1 MALQIDM
8 KDRGTKGFRPKGCS
22 IEQSH
27 RFPFSILHIILKGS
41 LAFIPLLTK
50 ILCNQENQ
58 MNGSFKRD
66 LNGAFIFQATL
77 AVFSF
82 ISRESASKGIHMCSI
97 RVLSNTL
104 QSVFLKCKSWQYFAY

>member
-1 MALQIDM
+1 M
-8 KDRGTKGFRPKGCS
+8 KDRGTKGFRLKGCS

-27 RFPFSILHIILKGS
+27 RYHFSIFHMILKGS
-41 LAFIPLLTK
+41 LAFIPLSTK

-58 MNGSFKRD
+58 MNDSFKRD
-66 LNGAFIFQATL
+66 LNGGFIFQATL

-82 ISRESASKGIHMCSI
+82 ISHESASKNLHICSI

-104 QSVFLKCKSWQYFAY
+104 QSIFLKCKSWQYFAY